1 MLRLL
6 RLCALGKGMIIT
18 KKWQM
23 QCLSTARG
31 EEVRLC
37 VVVPKSPVLGAAT
50 EDVGGWISALLVPRR
65 DAACLL
71 STPTTSLRP
80 STGRGSF
87 SFPARKLPA
96 AAGRNTQV
104 VGVGK
109 GGVSSLFPG
118 EGRENEAIQ
127 SLGLSRKMR
136 NLFPCAASSKR
147 GGRNPASGQD
157 YGNLL
162 PFFFPPRV

>member
-1 MLRLL
+1 MFLKAQRWEQPQ
-6 RLCALGKGMIIT
+6 RTWEAGF
-18 KKWQM
+18 Q
-23 QCLSTARG
+23 LS
-31 EEVRLC
+31 
-37 VVVPKSPVLGAAT
+37 VVPRGDS
-50 EDVGGWISALLVPRR
+50 
-65 DAACLL
+65 ACLL

-87 SFPARKLPA
+87 TFPARKLPA
-96 AAGRNTQV
+96 AAGRNRQI

-162 PFFFPPRV
+162 SFFSLPGFAGTLLGCERRGLEVPQAEEGH